1 MIDKKKKQLYQ
12 IFVTFMLCIIAAI
25 SLIPFIYLIITSC
38 VNDMS
43 LVFKNGI
50 ALKITS
56 DMLHQILLCWIFWMG
71 CISHPRNS

>member
-43 LVFKNGI
+43 LVFKKRYCSKNNIRYAGHRQ
-50 ALKITS
+50 LQIT
-56 DMLHQILLCWIFWMG
+56 LY
-71 CISHPRNS
+71 

>member
-1 MIDKKKKQLYQ
+1 MIDKKKKT
-12 IFVTFMLCIIAAI
+12 IISDICNFMLCIIAAI

-50 ALKITS
+50 ALK
-56 DMLHQILLCWIFWMG
+56 
-71 CISHPRNS
+71 